1 MRPENRTCVSGTS
14 AIPGGRA
21 PAGARAAAARAVSAV
36 YRGRSLD
43 AALAEIFSTPSAELA
58 GERALIQEMAY
69 GALRWHF
76 QLLPLVRGFLAKPF
90 KDKDAD
96 LEALLV
102 IGFYQLLHMRV
113 AAHAAVKETVEATV
127 VLKKDWAKGMTN
139 AVLRRAVREEAP
151 IRARIATNEELALAH
166 PAWLLTR
173 LKEVYPD
180 TWRTIAEASNA
191 RPPLAVRV
199 HLGKSTRA
207 AYHDR
212 LTQAG
217 IAARPVADVDSA
229 LILESPVPVEALPG
243 FRLGEVSV
251 QDAAAQL
258 AAMVLDARPGER
270 VLDACAAPGGK
281 AAHILER
288 VPQAS
293 LTALDVDAQRLER
306 VHDNFARLG
315 LSGAVT
321 LGDAADPSGWWDGR
335 PFDRILLDA
344 PCSATGVIR
353 RHPDIRLHRTPADI
367 ARLAATQTRLLD
379 ALWPL
384 LGVGGKLLYVTC
396 SILPEENAQQLVAF
410 CARQPN
416 ALAQA
421 IVHPALERYAQRA
434 GTGFQIL
441 PGAGNMDGFYY
452 AGVTKNPA
460 AS

>member
-1 MRPENRTCVSGTS
+1 MSS
-14 AIPGGRA
+14 
-21 PAGARAAAARAVSAV
+21 PAAARAAAARAVSAV

-43 AALAEIFSTPSAELA
+43 AALTEIFSTPSAGLA

-76 QLLPLVRGFLAKPF
+76 QLLPLLHGFLEKPF

-113 AAHAAVKETVEATV
+113 ASHAAVKETVEATA

-139 AVLRRAVREEAP
+139 AVLRRVLREESAL
-151 IRARIATNEELALAH
+151 RARIATDEQLTLAH
-166 PAWLLTR
+166 PAWLLAR
-173 LKEVYPD
+173 LKEIYPD
-180 TWRTIAEASNA
+180 NWHSIASANNA
-191 RPPLAVRV
+191 RPPLCLRV
-199 HLGKSTRA
+199 HSGKISRA
-207 AYHDR
+207 AYHDQ

-217 IAARPVADVDSA
+217 IAARLVPDVDSA

-251 QDAAAQL
+251 QDAGAQL
-258 AAMVLDARPGER
+258 AAMALDARPGDR

-281 AAHILER
+281 AAHILEC
-288 VPQAS
+288 VPQVS
-293 LTALDVDAQRLER
+293 LVALDVDAQRLGR
-306 VHDNFARLG
+306 VRENFARLG
-315 LSGAVT
+315 LAGTVT
-321 LGDAADPSGWWDGR
+321 QGDAADPSGWWDGQ

-367 ARLAATQTRLLD
+367 VRLAATQTRLLD

-384 LGVGGKLLYVTC
+384 LAPGGKLLYVTC
-396 SILPEENAQQLVAF
+396 SILPEENAQQMAAF
-410 CARQPN
+410 HARQPD
-416 ALAQA
+416 AQA
-421 IVHPALERYAQRA
+421 WIPAHAALERHARPA

-441 PGAGNMDGFYY
+441 PGSADMDGFYY
-452 AGVTKNPA
+452 AGVTKIA
-460 AS
+460 AVA

>member
-1 MRPENRTCVSGTS
+1 V
-14 AIPGGRA
+14 
-21 PAGARAAAARAVSAV
+21 GAVL
-36 YRGRSLD
+36 RGRSLD
-43 AALAEIFSTPSAELA
+43 AALAEIFSTLSPALA

-69 GALRWHF
+69 GALRWYF
-76 QLLPLVRGFLAKPF
+76 QLVPLVHSFLAKPPQ
-90 KDKDAD
+90 DED

-113 AAHAAVKETVEATV
+113 AAHAAVKETVEATL

-139 AVLRRAVREEAP
+139 AVLRRVLREEAAL
-151 IRARIATNEELALAH
+151 RARVATDEKLALAH
-166 PAWLLTR
+166 PAWLLAR
-173 LKEVYPD
+173 IKDVYPD
-180 TWRTIAEASNA
+180 NWHSIAAANNA
-191 RPPLAVRV
+191 RPPLCLRV
-199 HLGKSTRA
+199 HCGKISRA
-207 AYHDR
+207 AYHDQ

-217 IAARPVADVDSA
+217 IAARAVPDVDSA

-258 AAMVLDARPGER
+258 AAMLLDARPGER

-293 LTALDVDAQRLER
+293 LVALDVDAQRLGR
-306 VHDNFARLG
+306 VRDNFARLG
-315 LSGAVT
+315 LAGAVT
-321 LGDAADPSGWWDGR
+321 QGDAADPSGWWDGQ

-384 LGVGGKLLYVTC
+384 LAPGGKLMYVTC
-396 SILPEENAQQLVAF
+396 SILPEENAQQMTAF
-410 CARQPN
+410 HARQPD
-416 ALAQA
+416 ALAQT
-421 IVHPALERYAQRA
+421 IVHPALEHYAQRA
-434 GTGFQIL
+434 GTGLQIL
-441 PGAGNMDGFYY
+441 PGAGEMDGFYY
-452 AGVTKNPA
+452 ASVTKKPVV
-460 AS
+460 S